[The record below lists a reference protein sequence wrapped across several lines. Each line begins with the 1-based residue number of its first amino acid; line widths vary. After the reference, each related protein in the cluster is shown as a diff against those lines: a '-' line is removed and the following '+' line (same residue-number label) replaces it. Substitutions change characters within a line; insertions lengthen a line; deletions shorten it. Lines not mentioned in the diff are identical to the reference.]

1 MTDIARTDPEL
12 KAAWDRY
19 YVELEQSRLAIEAS
33 DQFQAVPR
41 QRAKAYHALME
52 MQAMTYNFA
61 VAPRLAFPRV
71 FGETAWQTEIY
82 TMGGNGPDFAYKTL
96 FIDGAAEYRLT
107 GNMHDSRILLAQ
119 LSGALPG
126 SEGQKAA
133 CNYDFIDFTV
143 DADGSFEVVL
153 SARQQSGNW
162 IELDP
167 EAPYQWIL
175 FRPTVDGW
183 DSRLPDLNIER
194 TSPLAPGQYDA
205 DEFDPAAIARRIDMA
220 TGWLRYMTNEW
231 VINFYQRVYRNA
243 GGPNQ
248 FKVIGKEISGEV
260 GSPTAEY
267 LLAAYEVNPDEALL
281 IEMPDTPG
289 GAYWGLQIFDVWL
302 RSLDFRTRQTGLNG
316 TQIRTDSD
324 GKVRVVMSNR
334 DPGLTNWIDVGE
346 YDIGQVLF
354 RNYRT
359 LHSTEPTIRRIKFD
373 DLQNHLPAEVARVTP
388 EQRAA
393 DLHARREA
401 YRSRHGQ

>member
-1 MTDIARTDPEL
+1 MTELSRTDPVL

-19 YVELEQSRLAIEAS
+19 YNELEVSRQAIEAS

-52 MQAMTYNFA
+52 MQAMAYNFA
-61 VAPRLAFPRV
+61 VAPRLSHPRI
-71 FGETAWQTEIY
+71 FSETGWQTEIY

-96 FIDGAAEYRLT
+96 FLDGKAEYRLT
-107 GNMHDSRILLAQ
+107 GNMQDSRILLAQ

-126 SEGQKAA
+126 SAGLKAA
-133 CNYDFIDFTV
+133 RNYDFIDFAV
-143 DADGSFEVVL
+143 NADGSFEVIL
-153 SARQQSGNW
+153 SARPQPGNW

-167 EAPYQWIL
+167 DAPYQWIL

-183 DSRLPDLNIER
+183 DSRLPDLHIER
-194 TSPLAPGQYDA
+194 TSALAPGQYDA
-205 DEFDPAAIARRIDMA
+205 DEFDPAAIAHRLDLA

-231 VINFYQRVYRNA
+231 VINFYQRVFRNA

-248 FKVIGKEISGEV
+248 FKLIGQEISGEV

-267 LLAAYEVNPDEALL
+267 LLAAYEVAPDEALV

-316 TQIRTDSD
+316 TQIVTDSD
-324 GKVRVVMSNR
+324 GKVRVVLSQQ
-334 DPGLTNWIDVGE
+334 DPGVLNWLDAGE
-346 YDIGQVLF
+346 YDIGQILF

-359 LHSTEPTIRRIKFD
+359 LHSTEPSMTRVKFA
-373 DLQNHLPAEVARVTP
+373 DLPKHLLPDSVKVSPDE
-388 EQRAA
+388 RAA
-393 DLHARREA
+393 DLRARREA
-401 YRSRHGQ
+401 YRRRHGQ

>member
-1 MTDIARTDPEL
+1 MPDIQRTDAVL
-12 KAAWDRY
+12 KAAWDHY
-19 YVELEQSRLAIEAS
+19 YQELETSRQAIEAC

-52 MQAMTYNFA
+52 MQAMAYNFA
-61 VAPRLAFPRV
+61 VAPRLAHPRI
-71 FGETAWQTEIY
+71 FGETSWQTEIY

-96 FIDGAAEYRLT
+96 FMDGKAEYRLT
-107 GNMHDSRILLAQ
+107 GNMGDSRILLAQ

-126 SEGQKAA
+126 SAGQKAA
-133 CNYDFIDFTV
+133 RNYDFIDFEV
-143 DADGSFEVVL
+143 AADGSFEVAL
-153 SARQQSGNW
+153 SARAQPDNW

-167 EAPYQWIL
+167 DAPYQWIL
-175 FRPTVDGW
+175 FRPTVDAF
-183 DSRLPDLNIER
+183 DSRLPDLRIER

-205 DEFDPAAIARRIDMA
+205 DEFDPAAMARRLDMA
-220 TGWLRYMTNEW
+220 TGWLRYMTEEW
-231 VINFYQRVYRNA
+231 VIAFYQRVYRNA

-267 LLAAYEVNPDEALL
+267 LLAAYEVHPDEALL

-316 TQIRTDSD
+316 TQMVTDSD
-324 GKVRVVMSNR
+324 GKVRVVLSSR
-334 DPGLTNWIDVGE
+334 DPGLVNWLDVGE
-346 YDIGQVLF
+346 YDVGQVLV

-359 LHSTEPTIRRIKFD
+359 LHSTEPQIHRIKFD
-373 DLQNHLPAEVARVTP
+373 DLANHLPTDVARVTP

-393 DLHARREA
+393 SLQARREA
-401 YRSRHGQ
+401 YRRRHGE